1 MASAGPVCGPISSY
15 SRVRILH
22 LLFEASTSPSR
33 AHCTIGE
40 LCEATGLHP
49 NTVREHLQRLI
60 EGGYVVQAT
69 EHRTTRG
76 RPRVLYN
83 VATGAPDA
91 SSPVA
96 KQKADGA
103 ARRGDLL
110 RRMLQSDPSGL
121 GQRATYQLDALV
133 EHLEESGFEPV
144 IDEDRLTVELTPC
157 PHAAARPEHRPVLC
171 QVHLGLMQGV
181 LAQAGGPLTARCVRS
196 ATLPAE
202 CTVEL
207 GRVTGSGSVADDRRE
222 AAIVPGSAHATGS
235 RTASA
240 NAPGSRTGSA
250 NVPGS
255 RTGSANAGGPA
266 HGLA

>member
-22 LLFEASTSPSR
+22 LVQSR
-33 AHCTIGE
+33 PLRTIGE
-40 LCEATGLHP
+40 LCDATALHP

-60 EGGYVVQAT
+60 EGGYVVPTT

-76 RPRVLYN
+76 RPRVLYSA
-83 VATGAPDA
+83 ATGAPEA

-96 KQKADGA
+96 KQKVDDA

-110 RRMLQSDPSGL
+110 RRVLQADPSEL

-144 IDEDRLTVELTPC
+144 IDEERLTVELSPC
-157 PHAAARPEHRPVLC
+157 PHAAASPEHRPVLC
-171 QVHLGLMQGV
+171 QVHLGLMRGV

-196 ATLPAE
+196 AARPEE

-207 GRVTGSGSVADDRRE
+207 ERLTAAAAAADPADAAASGEPAASQTRTGSGSAIPTPSHTRG
-222 AAIVPGSAHATGS
+222 AAT
-235 RTASA
+235 
-240 NAPGSRTGSA
+240 
-250 NVPGS
+250 
-255 RTGSANAGGPA
+255 

>member
-22 LLFEASTSPSR
+22 LVQARPHR
-33 AHCTIGE
+33 TIGE
-40 LCEATGLHP
+40 LCEATALHP

-76 RPRVLYN
+76 RPRVLYSA
-83 VATGAPDA
+83 ATGAPEA

-96 KQKADGA
+96 KQKADDA

-110 RRMLQSDPSGL
+110 RRVLQTDPSGL
-121 GQRATYQLDALV
+121 GRRATYQLDALV

-144 IDEDRLTVELTPC
+144 VDEDRLTVELTPC

-181 LAQAGGPLTARCVRS
+181 LAQAGGPLVARCVRS
-196 ATLPAE
+196 AARPEE

-207 GRVTGSGSVADDRRE
+207 DRGDRPVTDESIGSLVGSGSAQERGSL
-222 AAIVPGSAHATGS
+222 PGS
-235 RTASA
+235 
-240 NAPGSRTGSA
+240 
-250 NVPGS
+250 V
-255 RTGSANAGGPA
+255 NAGGAA